1 MQWTEP
7 STIPTIPTYRIMNSN
22 SIIEDE
28 SQISSEVTAE
38 RVLGWYKNMLT
49 GMSCWD
55 SAAYANHAVNIM
67 DGIMFDAQ
75 RHGRLSFYMVTFVAH
90 MSLLCLFY

>member
-28 SQISSEVTAE
+28 SQVSSEVTPE

-49 GMSCWD
+49 GMSHRAF
-55 SAAYANHAVNIM
+55 AAYTNHPCSKH
-67 DGIMFDAQ
+67 
-75 RHGRLSFYMVTFVAH
+75 HGWYHV
-90 MSLLCLFY
+90 